1 MRYFNY
7 IPASKE
13 PLFID
18 GESLTLEEVVAV
30 ARYRRRVRIAPKAE
44 NEICLCRAV
53 IDVLLEGHEKIYGLT
68 TGFGKL
74 RDIAIPLED
83 VKQLQENLIRSHS
96 CGVGDPFSE
105 DVVRAAIL
113 LRANTLCRGHS
124 GIRLETVR
132 QLLNLLNDDIL
143 PYIPEKGSVGASG
156 DLAPLSHLGL
166 VLIGNEHGMFVPR
179 ENRPPDGRILY
190 RPNKESFVPM
200 PSADQL
206 EELAEREG
214 WNFRP
219 IELEAKEGLAL
230 NNGTQFMTAVAAL
243 AVYDAFFTIRY
254 AEMAGAM
261 SLESIRGVKDAYD
274 DRLHELRNHEYQ
286 LESAQR
292 VIAYCEG
299 SQAIDLY
306 FNTAHLNHAAI
317 HLNEA
322 LEFHNHVTSELT
334 QEKID
339 IPDSLVKIRK
349 NIENVKQ
356 QFGTL
361 LPMSDNGTVDQ
372 EKIRDWANKPHR
384 KQIQL
389 FHDLMNPVRQSAIDL
404 IKTMEQEQY
413 PTTSSLPRLRSALV
427 GALDQLNK
435 VVPDTPIIQ
444 DDYSF
449 RCFPQVLACGYS
461 ALWHV
466 CRIVEVEINSA
477 TDNPLLFPPE
487 PEEGFESF
495 TPLEYAKW
503 LREDPDRIQLCR
515 EGVIGGGNF
524 HGEPIAIAMDYFSI
538 AMAEV
543 ANIAER
549 RIAHLVDDFHS
560 RGLPPFLIESSGLN
574 SGFMVPQYTAAALVS
589 ENKVLAHPASVDS
602 IPTCANTEDHVSM
615 GTISARK
622 AAEIIENVRYVIAI
636 EILAAFQ
643 GLNFRKPLEPGFPIR
658 NVIEVLQEKGVKRF
672 EDDRAPY
679 PEIDRVKELLSDP
692 CMLDCLLK

>member
-1 MRYFNY
+1 MRNFDYLHS
-7 IPASKE
+7 SKE

-18 GESLTLEEVVAV
+18 GKSLTLEDVVAV
-30 ARYRRRVRIAPKAE
+30 ARFRRRVKIAEDAKKK
-44 NEICLCRAV
+44 ISLCRTM
-53 IDVLLEGHEKIYGLT
+53 IEVLLEGHEKIYGLT

-124 GIRLETVR
+124 GARVETVQ

-143 PYIPEKGSVGASG
+143 PFIPEKGSVGASG

-166 VLIGNEHGMFVPR
+166 VLIGSEHGLFYPR
-179 ENRPPDGRILY
+179 EKRPGEATIVD
-190 RPNKESFVPM
+190 RPNKKDFVPM
-200 PSADQL
+200 PGGAQL
-206 EELAEREG
+206 EEVAKREG
-214 WNFRP
+214 WNLRP
-219 IELEAKEGLAL
+219 IVLEAKEGLAL
-230 NNGTQFMTAVAAL
+230 NNGTQIMTAVAAL

-261 SLESIRGVKDAYD
+261 SLESIRGIRDAFD
-274 DRLHELRNHEYQ
+274 DRLHDLRRHEYQ

-292 VIAYCEG
+292 IMAYCKG
-299 SQAIDLY
+299 SQVIDLY

-317 HLNEA
+317 QLNEA
-322 LEFHNHVTSELT
+322 LEFHDHVTSELH
-334 QEKID
+334 QENIK
-339 IPDSLVKIRK
+339 IPDSLLKIRTD
-349 NIENVKQ
+349 IEGLKKK
-356 QFGTL
+356 FASL
-361 LPMSDNGTVDQ
+361 LPTNGDGTVHQ
-372 EKIRDWANKPHR
+372 EKIWDWAKKPDR
-384 KQIQL
+384 DQIQF

-404 IKTMEQEQY
+404 LKSMEQENY

-427 GALDQLNK
+427 AAVDQLNK

-466 CRIVEVEINSA
+466 CKIVEVEINSA

-487 PEEGFESF
+487 PDDGFGHL
-495 TPLEYAKW
+495 TPDDYAKW
-503 LREDPDRIQLCR
+503 LREDPARIQRCR
-515 EGVIGGGNF
+515 DGVIGGGNF

-549 RIAHLVDDFHS
+549 RIAHLVDDSHS

-589 ENKVLAHPASVDS
+589 ENKILAHPASVDS

-622 AAEIIENVRYVIAI
+622 AAEIIENVRFVVAI

-643 GLNFRKPLEPGFPIR
+643 GLNFRKPLEPGLPIR
-658 NVIEVLQEKGVKRF
+658 KVIKTLQENGVRLF

-679 PEIDRVKELLSDP
+679 PDIDRVKQLLSNP
-692 CMLDCLLK
+692 GMLVCLID